1 MLENTIILLKQEPQQ
16 QQQQQQPQLKQKY
29 ERMEG
34 NRPVEQGSE
43 QRGTRL
49 EPTKQAEPRKN
60 NRNRRVYLCMRDLS
74 KNIEQ
79 YHVHWRVVLVVLA
92 GIIGSVVATSSCPW
106 AQHVV
111 DLESSC
117 ICDYN
122 LAREL
127 SVQCDIV
134 DYEQLLSAMRRH
146 ASKTTVDLFYINNST
161 IGTLKNGSFAAV
173 QINNMQLSSC
183 QIKTIESEAFKG
195 QENSLKSLNL
205 KDNELTEIPS
215 GTLKALRNLTILDL
229 SMNKIERV
237 NDNAFTGLKLVTLKL
252 SDNEVTLAP
261 MSFRGLDRS
270 LKNLNLKGTRQK
282 KVPEALR
289 GLKTLAFL
297 DLSQNSIR
305 ELPGSAATKAFE
317 SLESLTGLNLE
328 RNLIQSIGP
337 DAFHG
342 IKNTLSSLSLLNN
355 LIPDFPTA
363 AINSVQDL
371 RVLDIGFNLITELPV
386 DAFQKNPS
394 ITLLAIDGNPLSTVP
409 EEALARLNGT
419 LRGLS
424 LGGRFLV
431 CDCRLRWIVDWI
443 KSRDLQV
450 TSRERKPQ
458 FCGSP
463 QKLQDK
469 SFYNINPEE
478 MTCERTPEIIGI
490 GTVESVDTREPTG
503 SIGVVS
509 SYNPT
514 TRPSISVATVTTTT
528 LPSTEL
534 QSTDAPSSTT
544 PRTIT
549 NRPTVARTGNV
560 VIMRTTLSP
569 VKLAQDHLQQH
580 QPRPPL
586 VLGSPLYK
594 SKSSDKDIIVKD
606 VLRQDNAVIIYWD
619 TETTNILGF
628 KVIYRLFGDSSFKQA
643 PPLEASEREF
653 KIKNVPSQE
662 CIVVCVVSLEETNI
676 TPANVPY
683 NQCKEVRT
691 ENSPTSNMDKITI
704 AASAAICATIVVAV
718 IIFIVANRRRA
729 RKLHTLHSID
739 QTKMGGPIA
748 GLPVNC
754 CSTVGPTPS
763 PGGPLSSMATLSA
776 YNAQKEWDQVSAY
789 SNRSI
794 PRPRIFPID
803 RQGSITRASC
813 IDDIRSQTGHYS
825 GKVSTRS
832 VVDGQSQHSFS
843 NTSTRYFGNNTLS
856 SNLANTR
863 SELRQSRQS
872 LAAASDRMS
881 RTNFSPSHMPPHSSS
896 RRQRPRSCNR
906 TLEQNPPRPG
916 SRYSIADS
924 THTLNNYEENNWT
937 DHDMDIYMA
946 RNPTTRT
953 GLMPL

>member
-1 MLENTIILLKQEPQQ
+1 MPSLRYSRELDERLTRARENRNVTSAFRAKQE
-16 QQQQQQPQLKQKY
+16 
-29 ERMEG
+29 
-34 NRPVEQGSE
+34 S
-43 QRGTRL
+43 
-49 EPTKQAEPRKN
+49 
-60 NRNRRVYLCMRDLS
+60 
-74 KNIEQ
+74 
-79 YHVHWRVVLVVLA
+79 
-92 GIIGSVVATSSCPW
+92 GINDTISTELLLLLTGAFVVVAATSACPW

-127 SVQCDIV
+127 SVQCDVV
-134 DYEQLLSAMRRH
+134 DYELLLSAMRRF
-146 ASKTTVDLFYINNST
+146 AAKTSVDLFYINNST
-161 IGTLKNGSFAAV
+161 IGVLRNGSFAALK
-173 QINNMQLSSC
+173 INNIQLSGC
-183 QIKTIESEAFKG
+183 HIGTIEPEAFKG
-195 QENSLKSLNL
+195 QENHLRSLNL
-205 KDNELTEIPS
+205 KDNELAEIPS
-215 GTLKALRNLTILDL
+215 INLKSLRNLTVLDL
-229 SMNKIERV
+229 SMNRITRV
-237 NDNAFTGLKLVTLKL
+237 NENAFAGTKLITLKL
-252 SDNEVTLAP
+252 SDNEVTLAAG
-261 MSFRGLDRS
+261 SFRGLERT

-282 KVPEALR
+282 KVPDALR
-289 GLKTLAFL
+289 GLSTLAFL

-305 ELPGSAATKAFE
+305 ELPGTSGTKAFE
-317 SLESLTGLNLE
+317 GLDSLTGLNLE

-337 DAFHG
+337 DAFFG

-363 AINSVQDL
+363 AINSVYDL

-386 DAFQKNPS
+386 NAFQRNPS

-424 LGGRFLV
+424 LGGRFLI
-431 CDCRLRWIVDWI
+431 CDCRLRWIVEWI
-443 KSRDLQV
+443 KTRDLQV

-463 QKLQDK
+463 HRLQDK
-469 SFYNINPEE
+469 SFYNIDPND
-478 MTCERTPEIIGI
+478 MNCERPPEIVGI
-490 GTVESVDTREPTG
+490 GTVESVDTREPTETIVGDVG
-503 SIGVVS
+503 SFPPTARSTTSTTEMITSTTFSTTTVTVS
-509 SYNPT
+509 SSTEERRTAP
-514 TRPSISVATVTTTT
+514 PPVP
-528 LPSTEL
+528 PSTFIPT
-534 QSTDAPSSTT
+534 S
-544 PRTIT
+544 
-549 NRPTVARTGNV
+549 RPTAARTGNV
-560 VIMRTTLSP
+560 VIMRTTPSP
-569 VKLAQDHLQQH
+569 PKQPQDQMQQH

-594 SKSSDKDIIVKD
+594 SKSGEKDIVVKD

-619 TETTNILGF
+619 TEATNILGF
-628 KVIYRLFGDSSFKQA
+628 RVIYRLFGDNNFKQA

-683 NQCKEVRT
+683 NQCREVRT

-718 IIFIVANRRRA
+718 IIFVVANRRRA

-754 CSTVGPTPS
+754 CSNVGPTPS

-776 YNAQKEWDQVSAY
+776 YNTQKEWDQVSAY

-813 IDDIRSQTGHYS
+813 IDDVRSQAGHYS

-832 VVDGQSQHSFS
+832 IADGQSQHSFS
-843 NTSTRYFGNNTLS
+843 NNSTRYFANAALA
-856 SNLANTR
+856 SNLVNTR
-863 SELRQSRQS
+863 PELRQSRQS

-881 RTNFSPSHMPPHSSS
+881 RSNFSTNHLPPHSSA
-896 RRQRPRSCNR
+896 RRQRPRSRNR
-906 TLEQNPPRPG
+906 TLEPNPPRPG
-916 SRYSIADS
+916 SRYSLADS
-924 THTLNNYEENNWT
+924 THTLNNYDENNWT

-946 RNPTTRT
+946 RNPTTRS
-953 GLMPL
+953 GLVPL

>member
-1 MLENTIILLKQEPQQ
+1 MNIHPTVLLLLFASVIIT
-16 QQQQQQPQLKQKY
+16 
-29 ERMEG
+29 
-34 NRPVEQGSE
+34 V
-43 QRGTRL
+43 
-49 EPTKQAEPRKN
+49 A
-60 NRNRRVYLCMRDLS
+60 
-74 KNIEQ
+74 
-79 YHVHWRVVLVVLA
+79 
-92 GIIGSVVATSSCPW
+92 ATSSCPW
-106 AQHVV
+106 AQHVA

-134 DYEQLLSAMRRH
+134 NYEQLLSAIRRYV
-146 ASKTTVDLFYINNST
+146 SKTTIDLFYINNST
-161 IGTLKNGSFAAV
+161 IGVLKNDSFGFV
-173 QINNMQLSSC
+173 KINNMQLSGC
-183 QIKTIESEAFKG
+183 QIKTIEPEAFKG

-215 GTLKALRNLTILDL
+215 ATLKTLKNLTILDL
-229 SMNKIERV
+229 SMNKITKV
-237 NDNAFTGLKLVTLKL
+237 NDNTFAGLKLITLKL
-252 SDNEVTLAP
+252 SDNEVTLSPGA
-261 MSFRGLDRS
+261 FRGLERT

-305 ELPGSAATKAFE
+305 ELPGSAGMKAFE
-317 SLESLTGLNLE
+317 GLDSLTGLNLE
-328 RNLIQSIGP
+328 RNLIQNIGP
-337 DAFHG
+337 DAFYG

-355 LIPDFPTA
+355 LIPDFPML

-386 DAFQKNPS
+386 NAFQKNPS

-424 LGGRFLV
+424 LGGRFLI
-431 CDCRLRWIVDWI
+431 CDCKLRWIVEWI
-443 KSRDLQV
+443 ETRDLQV

-469 SFYNINPEE
+469 SFYNISPGE
-478 MTCERTPEIIGI
+478 MICENAPEIVGI
-490 GTVESVDTREPTG
+490 GTVESVDTKEPTG
-503 SIGVVS
+503 SAGIAS
-509 SYNPT
+509 SYNPI
-514 TRPSISVATVTTTT
+514 TRPSTNIFYNVTTTT
-528 LPSTEL
+528 ASTTTL
-534 QSTDAPSSTT
+534 LSSTT
-544 PRTIT
+544 ESQKIETTPFSTTLKTIT

-569 VKLAQDHLQQH
+569 PKQVQDQLQQH

-594 SKSSDKDIIVKD
+594 SKLNDKDIIVKD

-619 TETTNILGF
+619 TEATNILGF
-628 KVIYRLFGDSSFKQA
+628 KVIYRLFGDNSFKQA

-662 CIVVCVVSLEETNI
+662 CIVVCVISLEETNI

-754 CSTVGPTPS
+754 CSNVGPTPS

-813 IDDIRSQTGHYS
+813 IDDVRSQTGHYS

-832 VVDGQSQHSFS
+832 IVDGQSQHSFS

-881 RTNFSPSHMPPHSSS
+881 RANFSPSHMPPHSSS

>member
-1 MLENTIILLKQEPQQ
+1 TRRATALL
-16 QQQQQQPQLKQKY
+16 LL
-29 ERMEG
+29 G
-34 NRPVEQGSE
+34 GAIA
-43 QRGTRL
+43 T
-49 EPTKQAEPRKN
+49 
-60 NRNRRVYLCMRDLS
+60 
-74 KNIEQ
+74 
-79 YHVHWRVVLVVLA
+79 
-92 GIIGSVVATSSCPW
+92 VAAAISSCPW
-106 AQHVV
+106 AEHVP

-127 SVQCDIV
+127 SVQCDVV

-146 ASKTTVDLFYINNST
+146 HVSKTAVDLFYVNNST
-161 IGTLKNGSFAAV
+161 VTTLRNDSFASV
-173 QINNMQLSSC
+173 KINNIQLSGC
-183 QIKTIESEAFKG
+183 QIKTVEPDAFKG
-195 QENSLKSLNL
+195 QENSLKSINL
-205 KDNELTEIPS
+205 RDNELTEIPS
-215 GTLKALRNLTILDL
+215 ATLKTLKNLTVLDL
-229 SMNKIERV
+229 SMNKITKV
-237 NDNAFTGLKLVTLKL
+237 NDNAFTGLRLVTLKL
-252 SDNEVTLAP
+252 SDNEVTLAAG
-261 MSFRGLDRS
+261 SFRGLERS

-305 ELPGSAATKAFE
+305 ELPGSAGTRAFDG
-317 SLESLTGLNLE
+317 LDSLTGLNLE
-328 RNLIQSIGP
+328 RNLIQNIGP

-342 IKNTLSSLSLLNN
+342 IKSTLSSLSLLNN
-355 LIPDFPTA
+355 LIPDFPTI

-386 DAFQKNPS
+386 NAFQKNPA

-409 EEALARLNGT
+409 EDALARLKNGT

-443 KSRDLQV
+443 KVRDLQV

-469 SFYNINPEE
+469 SFYNIDPNE
-478 MTCERTPEIIGI
+478 MTCEKTPEIIGI
-490 GTVESVDTREPTG
+490 GTVESVDTKEPTG
-503 SIGVVS
+503 SAVAANG
-509 SYNPT
+509 YDDPT
-514 TRPSISVATVTTTT
+514 TPRPSAVNVSGTTTSGT
-528 LPSTEL
+528 TFVTFVNVST
-534 QSTDAPSSTT
+534 TAAPASSSTT
-544 PRTIT
+544 EFQRAESPASSINNNNNNNTPRSPTVVT
-549 NRPTVARTGNV
+549 NRPATVARTGNV
-560 VIMRTTLSP
+560 VITRTTLSP
-569 VKLAQDHLQQH
+569 PKQIHDQQFQQIQH

-594 SKSSDKDIIVKD
+594 SKFNDKDIVVKD

-619 TETTNILGF
+619 TEATNVLGF
-628 KVIYRLFGDSSFKQA
+628 KVIYRLFGDNSFKQA

-662 CIVVCVVSLEETNI
+662 CIVVCVVSLEETNV

-704 AASAAICATIVVAV
+704 AASATICATIVVAV

-729 RKLHTLHSID
+729 RKLHTLRSID
-739 QTKMGGPIA
+739 QTKMGGGGGGGGPIA

-754 CSTVGPTPS
+754 CSNVGPTPS
-763 PGGPLSSMATLSA
+763 PGVGPLSSTATLSA

-803 RQGSITRASC
+803 RQVTC
-813 IDDIRSQTGHYS
+813 
-825 GKVSTRS
+825 
-832 VVDGQSQHSFS
+832 
-843 NTSTRYFGNNTLS
+843 
-856 SNLANTR
+856 
-863 SELRQSRQS
+863 
-872 LAAASDRMS
+872 
-881 RTNFSPSHMPPHSSS
+881 
-896 RRQRPRSCNR
+896 RRI
-906 TLEQNPPRPG
+906 LHRPG
-916 SRYSIADS
+916 GKGQDPVIVRWNKTHQDRVAD
-924 THTLNNYEENNWT
+924 T
-937 DHDMDIYMA
+937 A
-946 RNPTTRT
+946 
-953 GLMPL
+953 

>member
-1 MLENTIILLKQEPQQ
+1 MNAIPRELL
-16 QQQQQQPQLKQKY
+16 L
-29 ERMEG
+29 
-34 NRPVEQGSE
+34 
-43 QRGTRL
+43 L
-49 EPTKQAEPRKN
+49 
-60 NRNRRVYLCMRDLS
+60 
-74 KNIEQ
+74 
-79 YHVHWRVVLVVLA
+79 LA
-92 GIIGSVVATSSCPW
+92 GAFVAAAATSACPW
-106 AQHVV
+106 AQHAV

-122 LAREL
+122 LAGVL

-134 DYEQLLSAMRRH
+134 DYDQLLSAMRRY
-146 ASKTTVDLFYINNST
+146 ATKTPVELFYVNNST
-161 IGTLKNGSFAAV
+161 IDVLKNGSLATLR
-173 QINNMQLSSC
+173 ISSMQLSGC
-183 QIKTIESEAFKG
+183 RIRTIEPEAFKG
-195 QENSLKSLNL
+195 QENHLKSLNL
-205 KDNELTEIPS
+205 KDNELTEIPGS
-215 GTLKALRNLTILDL
+215 ILKTLRNLTVLDL
-229 SMNKIERV
+229 SMNKITKV
-237 NDNAFTGLKLVTLKL
+237 NDNAFAGTKLVTLKL
-252 SDNEVTLAP
+252 SDNEITLAP
-261 MSFRGLDRS
+261 GAFRGLES
-270 LKNLNLKGTRQK
+270 TLKNLNLKGTRQK

-289 GLKTLAFL
+289 GLRTLAFL

-305 ELPGSAATKAFE
+305 ELPGTSGTKAFDG
-317 SLESLTGLNLE
+317 LDSLTGLNLE
-328 RNLIQSIGP
+328 RNLIQNIGP

-363 AINSVQDL
+363 AINSVHDL
-371 RVLDIGFNLITELPV
+371 RVLDIGFNLITELPIN
-386 DAFQKNPS
+386 AFQGNPS

-409 EEALARLNGT
+409 EEALVRLNGT

-431 CDCRLRWIVDWI
+431 CDCRLRWIVEWI
-443 KSRDLQV
+443 KTRDLQV

-463 QKLQDK
+463 QRLQDR
-469 SFYNINPEE
+469 SFYNIDPDD
-478 MTCERTPEIIGI
+478 MSCERVPEIIGI
-490 GTVESVDTREPTG
+490 GTVESVDTREPTETISG
-503 SIGVVS
+503 DVDSHI
-509 SYNPT
+509 
-514 TRPSISVATVTTTT
+514 PSIRPTTVTTEVISSTFSTT
-528 LPSTEL
+528 TV
-534 QSTDAPSSTT
+534 TVPSSTEQRRPTSSSSPSTFVPT
-544 PRTIT
+544 PR
-549 NRPTVARTGNV
+549 PTAARTGNV
-560 VIMRTTLSP
+560 VVVRTTPSSP
-569 VKLAQDHLQQH
+569 KQSQDQMQQH

-594 SKSSDKDIIVKD
+594 SKSNEKDIVVKD

-619 TETTNILGF
+619 TEAANILGF
-628 KVIYRLFGDSSFKQA
+628 RVIYRLFGDNSFKQA

-683 NQCKEVRT
+683 NQCREVRT

-718 IIFIVANRRRA
+718 IIFVVANRRRA
-729 RKLHTLHSID
+729 RKLHTLHSIE

-754 CSTVGPTPS
+754 CANMVPTPS

-813 IDDIRSQTGHYS
+813 IDDVRSQTGHYS
-825 GKVSTRS
+825 TKARS
-832 VVDGQSQHSFS
+832 IADGQSQHSFS
-843 NTSTRYFGNNTLS
+843 NNSTRYFANAALA
-856 SNLANTR
+856 SNLVNTR
-863 SELRQSRQS
+863 PELRQSRQS

-881 RTNFSPSHMPPHSSS
+881 RSNFPGSNHLPPHSSA
-896 RRQRPRSCNR
+896 RRQRPRSRNR
-906 TLEQNPPRPG
+906 TLEPNPPRPG
-916 SRYSIADS
+916 SRYSLADS
-924 THTLNNYEENNWT
+924 THTLNNYDENNWT

-946 RNPTTRT
+946 RNPTTRS
-953 GLMPL
+953 GLVPL

>member
-1 MLENTIILLKQEPQQ
+1 MNVVPTEVLL
-16 QQQQQQPQLKQKY
+16 
-29 ERMEG
+29 
-34 NRPVEQGSE
+34 
-43 QRGTRL
+43 
-49 EPTKQAEPRKN
+49 
-60 NRNRRVYLCMRDLS
+60 
-74 KNIEQ
+74 
-79 YHVHWRVVLVVLA
+79 VLA
-92 GIIGSVVATSSCPW
+92 GIVATATATSSCPW
-106 AQHVV
+106 AQQVPE
-111 DLESSC
+111 LESSC

-122 LAREL
+122 LAKDL

-134 DYEQLLSAMRRH
+134 DYEQLVSAMQRY
-146 ASKTTVDLFYINNST
+146 ASKSTVDLFYINNST
-161 IGTLKNGSFAAV
+161 IGTLKNGSFAAFKV
-173 QINNMQLSSC
+173 NNMQLSSC
-183 QIKTIESEAFKG
+183 QIKTIEPEAFEG

-205 KDNELTEIPS
+205 KNNNISEIPS
-215 GTLKALRNLTILDL
+215 NTLKALRNLTVLDL
-229 SMNKIERV
+229 SMNKITMV
-237 NDNAFTGLKLVTLKL
+237 NDNAFVGLKLVTLKL

-261 MSFRGLDRS
+261 GAFRTLERS

-305 ELPGSAATKAFE
+305 ELPGSAGTKAFE
-317 SLESLTGLNLE
+317 GLESLTGLNLE
-328 RNLIQSIGP
+328 RNLIQNIGP
-337 DAFHG
+337 DAFFG
-342 IKNTLSSLSLLNN
+342 IKHTLSSLSLLNN

-363 AINSVQDL
+363 AINSIQDL

-386 DAFQKNPS
+386 NAFQKNPS

-431 CDCRLRWIVDWI
+431 CDCKLQWIVDWI
-443 KSRDLQV
+443 KTRDLQV

-469 SFYNINPEE
+469 SFYNIDPDE
-478 MTCERTPEIIGI
+478 MTCDRTPEIIGI

-503 SIGVVS
+503 PGGTGTGYS
-509 SYNPT
+509 PP
-514 TRPSISVATVTTTT
+514 TRPSVAVSTVTSSTTTT
-528 LPSTEL
+528 TTEL
-534 QSTDAPSSTT
+534 TPFTT
-544 PRTIT
+544 EEKRIETPFTTTLRSIT
-549 NRPTVARTGNV
+549 SRPTAARTGNV
-560 VIMRTTLSP
+560 VIMRTTP
-569 VKLAQDHLQQH
+569 TPPKHIQDQMQQH

-594 SKSSDKDIIVKD
+594 AKSNEKDIIVKD
-606 VLRQDNAVIIYWD
+606 VLRQDNAVVIYWD
-619 TETTNILGF
+619 TEASNILGF
-628 KVIYRLFGDSSFKQA
+628 KVIYRLFGENSFKQA

-683 NQCKEVRT
+683 NQCREVRT

-739 QTKMGGPIA
+739 QTKMGGPIT

-754 CSTVGPTPS
+754 CSNVGPTPS

-813 IDDIRSQTGHYS
+813 IDDVRSQTGHYS
-825 GKVSTRS
+825 GKISTRS

-843 NTSTRYFGNNTLS
+843 NTSTRYFTNNTLS

-863 SELRQSRQS
+863 PELRQSRQS

-881 RTNFSPSHMPPHSSS
+881 RTNFSPSHMTSHTSS

-946 RNPTTRT
+946 RNPTTRN

>member
-1 MLENTIILLKQEPQQ
+1 MQETELAKLTSLPFAA
-16 QQQQQQPQLKQKY
+16 
-29 ERMEG
+29 RI
-34 NRPVEQGSE
+34 S
-43 QRGTRL
+43 
-49 EPTKQAEPRKN
+49 
-60 NRNRRVYLCMRDLS
+60 D
-74 KNIEQ
+74 
-79 YHVHWRVVLVVLA
+79 VHWRVVLVVLA
-92 GIIGSVVATSSCPW
+92 GIISNVTATSSCPW

-134 DYEQLLSAMRRH
+134 DYEQLLSAMRRY
-146 ASKTTVDLFYINNST
+146 ASKATVDLLYINNST
-161 IGTLKNGSFAAV
+161 IGTLRNNSFAAV

-183 QIKTIESEAFKG
+183 QIKVIESEAFKG

-205 KDNELTEIPS
+205 KYNELTEVPS
-215 GTLKALRNLTILDL
+215 NTIKILKNLTVLDL
-229 SMNKIERV
+229 SMNKITRV
-237 NDNAFTGLKLVTLKL
+237 NDNAFMGLKLVTLKL

-261 MSFRGLDRS
+261 ASFRGLERS

-297 DLSQNSIR
+297 DLSHNSIR

-317 SLESLTGLNLE
+317 GLESLTGLNLE

-386 DAFQKNPS
+386 DAFQNNPS

-419 LRGLS
+419 LKGLS

-450 TSRERKPQ
+450 TSREREPQ

-463 QKLQDK
+463 QKLQNK
-469 SFYNINPEE
+469 RFYNIDVEE
-478 MTCERTPEIIGI
+478 MTCERTPEIVGI
-490 GTVESVDTREPTG
+490 GTVESVDTREPTV
-503 SIGVVS
+503 SIGVAS
-509 SYNPT
+509 SYNST
-514 TRPSISVATVTTTT
+514 TRPSISVTTATTVTSS
-528 LPSTEL
+528 STEL
-534 QSTDAPSSTT
+534 QSTETPSSTS
-544 PRTIT
+544 PRTVT

-569 VKLAQDHLQQH
+569 VKHTQDHLQQH

-662 CIVVCVVSLEETNI
+662 CIVVCVVSLEESNI

-754 CSTVGPTPS
+754 CATVGPTPS

-843 NTSTRYFGNNTLS
+843 NTSARYFGNNTLS

-872 LAAASDRMS
+872 LAAASDRIS

-906 TLEQNPPRPG
+906 TLEQNPARPG

-924 THTLNNYEENNWT
+924 THTINNYEENNWT

>member
-1 MLENTIILLKQEPQQ
+1 M
-16 QQQQQQPQLKQKY
+16 
-29 ERMEG
+29 
-34 NRPVEQGSE
+34 
-43 QRGTRL
+43 
-49 EPTKQAEPRKN
+49 
-60 NRNRRVYLCMRDLS
+60 
-74 KNIEQ
+74 
-79 YHVHWRVVLVVLA
+79 VVAVA
-92 GIIGSVVATSSCPW
+92 ATSSCPW
-106 AQHVV
+106 AQHVP

-122 LAREL
+122 LAKEL

-134 DYEQLLSAMRRH
+134 DYEQLLTAMRRH
-146 ASKTTVDLFYINNST
+146 ASKAAVDLFYVNNST
-161 IGTLKNGSFAAV
+161 IGTLRNGSFAAFKV
-173 QINNMQLSSC
+173 NNMQLSGC
-183 QIKTIESEAFKG
+183 QINGIEPDAFSG
-195 QENSLKSLNL
+195 QESTLKSLNL
-205 KDNELTEIPS
+205 KDNELSEVPS
-215 GTLKALRNLTILDL
+215 NTLRVLRNLTVLDL
-229 SMNKIERV
+229 SMNKITRV
-237 NDNAFTGLKLVTLKL
+237 NDNAFAGLRLVTLKL

-261 MSFRGLDRS
+261 AAFRGLERS

-289 GLKTLAFL
+289 GLRTLAFL
-297 DLSQNSIR
+297 DLSQNSVR
-305 ELPGSAATKAFE
+305 ELPGSAGTKAFE
-317 SLESLTGLNLE
+317 ALESLTGLNLE
-328 RNLIQSIGP
+328 RNLIQNIGP

-342 IKNTLSSLSLLNN
+342 VRNTLSSLSLLNN

-386 DAFQKNPS
+386 NAFQKNPS

-431 CDCRLRWIVDWI
+431 CDCKLRWIVDWI
-443 KSRDLQV
+443 KTKDLQV

-469 SFYNINPEE
+469 SFYNIDPDE
-478 MTCERTPEIIGI
+478 MSCDRTPEIIGI

-503 SIGVVS
+503 SGGTGYS
-509 SYNPT
+509 PT
-514 TRPSISVATVTTTT
+514 TRPSIAVSTAPSTTTT
-528 LPSTEL
+528 TTTAEP
-534 QSTDAPSSTT
+534 ASSTT
-544 PRTIT
+544 EEKIIEASSTTTPRAVTS
-549 NRPTVARTGNV
+549 RPTVARTGNV
-560 VIMRTTLSP
+560 VIMRTTP
-569 VKLAQDHLQQH
+569 APPKHVQDQLQQH

-594 SKSSDKDIIVKD
+594 SKSSEKDIIVKD

-619 TETTNILGF
+619 TEATNILGF
-628 KVIYRLFGDSSFKQA
+628 KVVYRLFGDNSFKQA

-653 KIKNVPSQE
+653 KIKNVPLQE

-683 NQCKEVRT
+683 NQCREVRT

-754 CSTVGPTPS
+754 CSNVGPTPS

-794 PRPRIFPID
+794 PRLRVFPID

-813 IDDIRSQTGHYS
+813 IDDVRSQAGHYS

-843 NTSTRYFGNNTLS
+843 NLYEIQRELLKCKLS
-856 SNLANTR
+856 IFSFP
-863 SELRQSRQS
+863 ELRQSRQS

-881 RTNFSPSHMPPHSSS
+881 RTNFSQSHVPTHTSS